1 MKNVTV
7 AITAAS
13 YSGNKGAAA
22 MLQSSISQLK
32 ERYGDSLQIRLMSV
46 YPSEDRLQCPH
57 AFVTIIP
64 AQPQKVLCLV
74 FPCAVLYRMFR
85 WCAPLRAVLLNNE
98 MLKTYLH
105 TDLVIDEAGISF
117 SDSRGFL
124 LNTYSFAC
132 AAIPMLMG
140 VPVVKYS
147 QAMGPFANA
156 YNRLLAKLALP
167 EMKLVTARGRMTDTY
182 LRSIGVRRQERV
194 YADGAF
200 TMPDAP
206 AVEKRVNKICETNGF
221 SPMAALSVSSVVERK
236 CRKAGIDYCAIMAE
250 FAVYLNR
257 RGYQVFLLA
266 NAARMHVKKT
276 HNNDLPACDMV
287 AGIYHKLQNRENN
300 RRTGPGSG
308 MKEQGQADS
317 ARGLIWE
324 PREMDAEEIRA
335 WIGRCEFLV
344 TSRFHAMVF
353 ALSKNVPVL
362 LVGWSHKYQE
372 VMEQFGLSEFAAD
385 YSDLS
390 LEKLQNRF
398 EIFLEQQEAIRERI
412 CKNLPAVKESSRKN
426 IRHIVKIL
434 DEILAE
440 KEQKQE
446 CQKGR
451 NKECQAE
458 KERKQKYPKRRNK
471 EYQKVRKQTNGL
483 EVKKV
488 RKQIN
493 GLEVKKVRK
502 QINGLE
508 VKKYRNKQTDRQEV
522 KPDGWKA
529 NWMNHVIDLNHPDLY
544 MGAHL
549 ACGMGC
555 SSDPRI
561 RRHAASGGMVT
572 ALLISLLKNR
582 RIDGA
587 WVVKTAFDENGK
599 LTYETGIATTPA
611 QIRDASSSVY
621 QQVPILS
628 HLDELRAFDGRM
640 AVVLTPCMMRA
651 FGQILEKD
659 QTLKE
664 KIVLKIGLFCSGV
677 FDCKAAEFAMDHY
690 GIPRKGAKR
699 LYYRRGHWRGAAA
712 MVYEDGSQRAFSYT
726 KSICAYKNAGF
737 FIRQGCLKCKDQFA
751 SRADISFGDVW
762 LGQVKKD
769 AVKYTGYIVRS
780 QHALKMLET
789 AHRQGDI
796 HIRPLTDQE
805 ALRSQMR
812 ALTLKYRNQRW
823 NHRLAG
829 WLEEQNRKFS
839 AEEPDLLR
847 KVPLAVV
854 YAYMCAIR
862 VLLSF

>member
-1 MKNVTV
+1 MKHVTV

-206 AVEKRVNKICETNGF
+206 AVEKRVQKICETNGF
-221 SPMAALSVSSVVERK
+221 SHMAALSVSSVVERK

-426 IRHIVKIL
+426 ICHIIKIL

-446 CQKGR
+446 YQKV
-451 NKECQAE
+451 
-458 KERKQKYPKRRNK
+458 RKQENGLEVK
-471 EYQKVRKQTNGL
+471 KVRKQTNGL
-483 EVKKV
+483 EVKKC
-488 RKQIN
+488 
-493 GLEVKKVRK
+493 
-502 QINGLE
+502 
-508 VKKYRNKQTDRQEV
+508 RNKQTDRQEV
-522 KPDGWKA
+522 KPDGWEA
-529 NWMNHVIDLNHPDLY
+529 NWMNHVIDLNDPDLY

-555 SSDPRI
+555 ASDPRI

-572 ALLISLLKNR
+572 ALLISLLKNH

-587 WVVKTAFDENGK
+587 WVVKTAFDENGR

-621 QQVPILS
+621 QQVPVLS
-628 HLDELRAFDGRM
+628 HLDQLRAFDGSL

-659 QTLKE
+659 LALKE

-677 FDCKAAEFAMDHY
+677 FDCKAAEYAMDHY

-737 FIRQGCLKCKDQFA
+737 FIKKGCLKCKDQFA
-751 SRADISFGDVW
+751 ACADISFGDVW

-789 AHRQGDI
+789 ARQQGDI

-805 ALRSQMR
+805 VLRSQMR
-812 ALTLKYRNQRW
+812 ALTLKYRNHRW

-829 WLEEQNRKFS
+829 WLEDQNRKFS

>member
-1 MKNVTV
+1 MKHVTV

-156 YNRLLAKLALP
+156 YNRLLAKLVLP

-206 AVEKRVNKICETNGF
+206 AVEKRVQKICETNGF
-221 SPMAALSVSSVVERK
+221 SHMAALSVSSVVERK

-276 HNNDLPACDMV
+276 HNNDLPACDTV
-287 AGIYHKLQNRENN
+287 ASIYHKLQYTENN
-300 RRTGPGSG
+300 RQTGTGSG
-308 MKEQGQADS
+308 IKAQGQADS

-324 PREMDAEEIRA
+324 RREMDAEEIRA

-353 ALSKNVPVL
+353 ALSQNVPVL

-426 IRHIVKIL
+426 ICHIIKIL

-446 CQKGR
+446 YQKV
-451 NKECQAE
+451 
-458 KERKQKYPKRRNK
+458 RKQENGLEVK
-471 EYQKVRKQTNGL
+471 KVRKQTNGL
-483 EVKKV
+483 EVKKC
-488 RKQIN
+488 
-493 GLEVKKVRK
+493 
-502 QINGLE
+502 
-508 VKKYRNKQTDRQEV
+508 RNKQTDRQEV
-522 KPDGWKA
+522 KPDGWEA
-529 NWMNHVIDLNHPDLY
+529 SWMNHVIDLNDPDLY

-555 SSDPRI
+555 ASDPRI

-587 WVVKTAFDENGK
+587 WVVKTAFDENGR

-621 QQVPILS
+621 QQVPVLS
-628 HLDELRAFDGRM
+628 HLDQLRAFDGRL

-659 QTLKE
+659 LALKE

-677 FDCKAAEFAMDHY
+677 FDCKAAEYAMDHY

-737 FIRQGCLKCKDQFA
+737 FIKKGCLKCKDQFA
-751 SRADISFGDVW
+751 ACADISFGDVW

-789 AHRQGDI
+789 ARQQGDI

-805 ALRSQMR
+805 VLRSQMR
-812 ALTLKYRNQRW
+812 ALTLKYRNHRW

-829 WLEEQNRKFS
+829 WLEDQNRKFS

>member
-1 MKNVTV
+1 MKHITV

-156 YNRLLAKLALP
+156 YNRLLAKLVLP

-206 AVEKRVNKICETNGF
+206 AVEKRVQKICETNGF
-221 SPMAALSVSSVVERK
+221 SHMAALSVSSVVERK

-276 HNNDLPACDMV
+276 HNNDLPACDTV
-287 AGIYHKLQNRENN
+287 ASIYHKLQHKENN
-300 RRTGPGSG
+300 RQKGTGSG
-308 MKEQGQADS
+308 IKAQGQADS

-324 PREMDAEEIRA
+324 RREMDAEEIRA

-426 IRHIVKIL
+426 ICHIIKIL

-446 CQKGR
+446 YQK
-451 NKECQAE
+451 A
-458 KERKQKYPKRRNK
+458 RKQENGLEVK
-471 EYQKVRKQTNGL
+471 KVRKQTNGL
-483 EVKKV
+483 EVKKC
-488 RKQIN
+488 
-493 GLEVKKVRK
+493 
-502 QINGLE
+502 
-508 VKKYRNKQTDRQEV
+508 RNKQTDRQEV
-522 KPDGWKA
+522 KPDGWEA
-529 NWMNHVIDLNHPDLY
+529 NWMNHVIDLNDPDLY

-555 SSDPRI
+555 ASDPRI

-572 ALLISLLKNR
+572 ALLISLLKNH

-587 WVVKTAFDENGK
+587 WVVKTTFDENGR

-621 QQVPILS
+621 QQVPVLS
-628 HLDELRAFDGRM
+628 HLDQLRAFDGRL

-659 QTLKE
+659 LALKE

-677 FDCKAAEFAMDHY
+677 FDCKAAEYAMDHY

-737 FIRQGCLKCKDQFA
+737 FIKKGCLKCKDQFA
-751 SRADISFGDVW
+751 ACADISFGDVW

-789 AHRQGDI
+789 ARQQGDI

-805 ALRSQMR
+805 VLRSQMR
-812 ALTLKYRNQRW
+812 ALTLKYRNHRW

-829 WLEEQNRKFS
+829 WLEDQNRKFS